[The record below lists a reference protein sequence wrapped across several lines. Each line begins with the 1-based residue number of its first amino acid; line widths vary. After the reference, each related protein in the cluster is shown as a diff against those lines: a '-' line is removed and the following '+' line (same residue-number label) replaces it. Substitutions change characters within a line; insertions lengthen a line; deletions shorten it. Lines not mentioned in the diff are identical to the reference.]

1 MFEYLIKGFMD
12 ALVLIQDD
20 YVLEIAWRS
29 IKISGS
35 ATLLSISWS
44 LPISIFIAFKKFKGR
59 FFIKNFINSFM
70 GIPTVIWGLMLY
82 LLFVPKGP
90 LGFLDLLYFESGIS
104 IGQALLITPIVMSII
119 IDSFESVEKNIKEL
133 CLTLGASEI
142 QTTIQIIKEIWGWII
157 LATITGF
164 NRAISE
170 LGIALMI
177 GGNIYVS
184 GGYYNTRVLTTAI
197 QMHTVRADI
206 STAIALGIILMSI
219 IIIVNLISNLIR
231 RKWY

>member
-1 MFEYLIKGFMD
+1 
-12 ALVLIQDD
+12 
-20 YVLEIAWRS
+20 
-29 IKISGS
+29 
-35 ATLLSISWS
+35 
-44 LPISIFIAFKKFKGR
+44 
-59 FFIKNFINSFM
+59 
-70 GIPTVIWGLMLY
+70 
-82 LLFVPKGP
+82 
-90 LGFLDLLYFESGIS
+90 LLYFESGIS